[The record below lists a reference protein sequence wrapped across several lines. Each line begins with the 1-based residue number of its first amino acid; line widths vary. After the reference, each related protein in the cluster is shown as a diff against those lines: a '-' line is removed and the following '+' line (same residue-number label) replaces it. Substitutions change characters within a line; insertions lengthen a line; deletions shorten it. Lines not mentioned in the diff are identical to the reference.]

1 MHSIAPET
9 RIEYTY
15 TSKQGVTVIISGV
28 PVSLARE
35 DTGEEHQVFSM
46 AVSMRLSEL
55 IKRVKNSSAVT
66 GNVVRLEF

>member
-1 MHSIAPET
+1 MHSTAPET

-55 IKRVKNSSAVT
+55 IKRVKNSSAIT